1 MDNNLVTAYNY
12 DVFIDE
18 KFERWMRFDESPTL
32 GEPAPD
38 FPLPALD
45 GQTVRLSEI
54 WKKAPYTIVEFGS
67 LT

>member
-1 MDNNLVTAYNY
+1 MNDDLLTAYNY

-38 FPLPALD
+38 FRLTTLD
-45 GQTVRLSEI
+45 DQMVHLSEI
-54 WKKAPYTIVEFGS
+54 WKQSAYTIVEFGS